1 MIERQ
6 IVIGFIVSDEFL
18 QKIRPLWNPKFL
30 EAKTA
35 SHIASWCMEYY
46 DEYSEAPKKN
56 IEPIYFEKL
65 RLGLIHETV
74 GQEIE
79 EMILPSL
86 SEEYANDDFN
96 LDYLLTETNKYMEER
111 SLLLLQEEIKDLIE
125 AGEVDKAKELVKE
138 HSFSVNGEE
147 LSIDLSDPN
156 NLKRIRKALSQVN
169 HPVFHYP
176 GAAGDFLNPQLI
188 RGGFVAFMAS
198 EKRGKSFWLL
208 DMAMRAS
215 RQKQKVAF
223 FQAGDMTEAQQLR
236 RIGTYLVNKPDQE
249 KYTGKHYVPI
259 KDCVHN
265 QLNTCEKEE
274 RECSFGAFD
283 GQNLEVKDIRNKI
296 TKEDIIEAMQHE
308 PDYNPCYNCK
318 DFKKKRWGSV
328 WLKLVTVPAV
338 MTINEAIP
346 AIRKFFVKY
355 NRSFRLSSHPNGTLS
370 VSKIVG
376 LLKTWE
382 KEDGFVPDLII
393 IDYADILVPDVKTE
407 FRHQQNDI
415 WKALRGLSQQKPWLV
430 VTVTQA
436 DAKSYDQNRL
446 SMKNYSEDKRK
457 YAHVTAMYGLN
468 QDPLGREKAL
478 GLMWINELVIREGEG
493 LITNEVAVLQ
503 QLSVGRPFIT
513 SFL

>member
-18 QKIRPLWNPKFL
+18 QKVRPTWNPKIL
-30 EAKTA
+30 ESKTA
-35 SHIASWCMEYY
+35 GHIASWCIEYY
-46 DEYSEAPKKN
+46 DEYGEAPKKK

-65 RLGLIHETV
+65 RLGDIQESV

-79 EMILPSL
+79 ELILPGL
-86 SEEYANDDFN
+86 SEEYTKSDFN
-96 LDYLLTETNKYMEER
+96 LDYLLTETNKYIDER
-111 SLLLLQEEIKDLIE
+111 SLILLQEDIKDLVE
-125 AGEVDKAKELVKE
+125 AGEVDKAKQLIKE
-138 HSFSVNGEE
+138 FSFVETGES
-147 LSIDLSDPN
+147 LSIDLSDAN

-198 EKRGKSFWLL
+198 EKRGKSYWLL
-208 DMAMRAS
+208 DMSMRAA

-249 KYTGKHYVPI
+249 KYIGKHYIPI
-259 KDCVHN
+259 KDCIHN
-265 QLNTCEKEE
+265 QSNTCDKDE
-274 RECSFGAFD
+274 RECSFGVFQGMD
-283 GQNLEVKDIRNKI
+283 EKDIRYKI
-296 TKEDIIEAMQHE
+296 TKEDILEAMQNE
-308 PDYNPCYNCK
+308 PDYVPCFNCK
-318 DFKKKRWGSV
+318 EYKNKRWGAV
-328 WLKLVTVPAV
+328 WLKQVIIKSVITIPETISAV
-338 MTINEAIP
+338 
-346 AIRKFFVKY
+346 RKFFVKFG
-355 NRSFRLSSHPNGTLS
+355 RRFKLSSHPNGTLS
-370 VSKIVG
+370 VSKITEI
-376 LLKTWE
+376 LKGWE
-382 KEDGFVPDLII
+382 KEDGYVPDLIV
-393 IDYADILVPDVKTE
+393 IDYADILVPDTKTE

-436 DAKSYDQNRL
+436 DAKSYDQSRL
-446 SMKNYSEDKRK
+446 SLKNYSEDKRK

-503 QLSVGRPFIT
+503 HLSVGKPFTT